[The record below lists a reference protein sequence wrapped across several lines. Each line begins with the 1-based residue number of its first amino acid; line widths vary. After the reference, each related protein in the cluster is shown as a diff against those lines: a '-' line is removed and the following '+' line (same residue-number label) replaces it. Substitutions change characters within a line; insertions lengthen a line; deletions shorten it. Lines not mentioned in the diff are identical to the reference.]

1 MTLFYSPSTRGFYDD
16 AVHAAAHIP
25 ADAQAVEPARHA
37 ELLDAQASEAPVS
50 IVPRETG
57 TPVMSRQ
64 RSLTDAERRA
74 RLHAILDGETAR
86 RIAGVADIQQQL
98 LDMRLGGAEAD
109 ARFAG
114 IDAIRATAATIGT
127 AIDAA
132 PGGDLTA
139 FDPTDA
145 AHWEAP

>member
-1 MTLFYSPSTRGFYDD
+1 MRNAGPGSMPSSM
-16 AVHAAAHIP
+16 
-25 ADAQAVEPARHA
+25 AR
-37 ELLDAQASEAPVS
+37 
-50 IVPRETG
+50 PR
-57 TPVMSRQ
+57 
-64 RSLTDAERRA
+64 AW
-74 RLHAILDGETAR
+74 
-86 RIAGVADIQQQL
+86 IAGVADIQQQL